1 MYAVCQQTS
10 LLFPSPQLN
19 KFLECCLVFSKVLC
33 KQTNSVVL
41 PAGIFPQKKK
51 KKSNKTLTFKRSISL
66 MQSCLALAS
75 IISKIFKDKKAEDS
89 SEMVTKS
96 KSLFSKELAFA
107 SHLCMASTAVSAHT
121 YSPQTSN
128 KRSLYFEATEGL
140 TAG

>member
-33 KQTNSVVL
+33 KQTNNAVL
-41 PAGIFPQKKK
+41 PAGIFPQNKKK
-51 KKSNKTLTFKRSISL
+51 MSNKTLTFKRSISL

-121 YSPQTSN
+121 YSPQTSD

>member
-41 PAGIFPQKKK
+41 PAGIFPQNKKK
-51 KKSNKTLTFKRSISL
+51 MSNKTLTFKRSISL

-96 KSLFSKELAFA
+96 KSLFSKEPAFA
-107 SHLCMASTAVSAHT
+107 SRLCMASTAVSAHT
-121 YSPQTSN
+121 YSPQTSD
-128 KRSLYFEATEGL
+128 KCCLYFEATEGL